1 MKLLY
6 VARVYASTAIRRRW
20 EANIRSIAPSS
31 TTQRAIPIAIPMAK
45 SKYEYVKQFELDDK
59 LLPECWIVIRVD
71 GRGFTR

>member
-1 MKLLY
+1 
-6 VARVYASTAIRRRW
+6 
-20 EANIRSIAPSS
+20 
-31 TTQRAIPIAIPMAK
+31 MAK